1 MLHDNW
7 IEYFMAWTQICMVVY
22 IFNEMHKTFLQLD
35 LVAYYFWTFKTTNVS
50 YNKLCGFF
58 FTKNK
63 LFLKF
68 QSHDQTYYVWHV
80 ETEIHKKYILF
91 YFHVHSKLRYI
102 SKSIMNIKMKD
113 WEKKSKNNMFVLWI
127 WKIIWN

>member
-58 FTKNK
+58 SLKINYFLNFNHMIKHIMYDMWKPKFTKN
-63 LFLKF
+63 
-68 QSHDQTYYVWHV
+68 
-80 ETEIHKKYILF
+80 IF
-91 YFHVHSKLRYI
+91 YFIFMCTL
-102 SKSIMNIKMKD
+102 N
-113 WEKKSKNNMFVLWI
+113 
-127 WKIIWN
+127 